1 MIVAQSQ
8 IHDRLDDNLT
18 VYDDWSV
25 LNRVHAEYAALWR
38 VDDRGAQ
45 QRSVDATVGDGKG
58 ATFKVGQ
65 SQFAGVGL
73 DGEIGNLLLD
83 FGKVSWSALRRTGTT
98 RPRLVLTAMPI
109 S

>member
-8 IHDRLDDNLT
+8 IHDRFDDNFT

-25 LNRVHAEYAALWR
+25 LNRVHAEYAALRR
-38 VDDRGAQ
+38 VDDRCAQ
-45 QRSVDATVGDGKG
+45 QRSIDATVGDGKG
-58 ATFKVGQ
+58 PTFKVGQ

-73 DGEIGNLLLD
+73 GGEIGNLLLD
-83 FGKVSWSALRRTGTT
+83 FG
-98 RPRLVLTAMPI
+98 AMPI